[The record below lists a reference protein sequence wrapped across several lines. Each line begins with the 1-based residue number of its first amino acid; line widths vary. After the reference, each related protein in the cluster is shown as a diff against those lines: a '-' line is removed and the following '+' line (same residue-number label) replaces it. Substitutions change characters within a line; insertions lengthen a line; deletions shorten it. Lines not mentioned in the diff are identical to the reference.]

1 MAFYGIFEYF
11 AKHLCFTLIIF
22 FMEKDSNVIT
32 NITRVDTDR
41 VVSVVCLDK
50 QNHEVLVTKEFVKSG
65 KVFRSEEH
73 RFSLKTLPLELALEL
88 ATAILKVTE
97 CVDYGK

>member
-1 MAFYGIFEYF
+1 
-11 AKHLCFTLIIF
+11 
-22 FMEKDSNVIT
+22 MEKESNVMT

-41 VVSVVCLDK
+41 VVSVVCFDK
-50 QNHEVLVTKEFVKSG
+50 ISHEVLVTKEYVKSG

-73 RFSLKTLPLELALEL
+73 RFSLKTLPVDLALEL
-88 ATAILKVTE
+88 ATAIVKVTE

>member
-1 MAFYGIFEYF
+1 
-11 AKHLCFTLIIF
+11 
-22 FMEKDSNVIT
+22 MEEKVNALT

-41 VVSVVCLDK
+41 VISVVCFDK
-50 QNHEVLVTKEFVKSG
+50 QNHEVVVTKEYVKSE

-73 RFSLKTLPLELALEL
+73 RFSLKTLPVDLALEL
-88 ATAILKVTE
+88 ATAIVKVTE